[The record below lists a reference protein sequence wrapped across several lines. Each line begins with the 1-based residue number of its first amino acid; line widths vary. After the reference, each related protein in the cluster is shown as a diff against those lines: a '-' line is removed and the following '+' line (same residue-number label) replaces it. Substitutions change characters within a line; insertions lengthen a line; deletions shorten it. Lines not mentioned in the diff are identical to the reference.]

1 MEDAPGATLPVL
13 TVLGLATIEI
23 WFAVPA
29 GLALGVPPPVL
40 WLATVA
46 GSLLS
51 VTVVAYA
58 GDALR
63 SSLVR
68 RRGGSV
74 LAGRGRLYRIW
85 VRYGVIGWGLASPL
99 VFAPPMGT
107 AIGLV
112 LGAPR
117 RRLVVWMA
125 AGTILWTTILVC
137 GGVLGLDL
145 VHLGLS

>member
-1 MEDAPGATLPVL
+1 MSIL
-13 TVLGLATIEI
+13 TVFGLASVEI

-29 GLALGVPPPVL
+29 GLALGVPPLVL
-40 WLATVA
+40 WLATLA

-51 VTVVAYA
+51 VTIVAFA

-63 SSLVR
+63 TWLLR

-74 LAGRGRLYRIW
+74 LSGRGRLYRIW

-107 AIGLV
+107 AIGLA

-117 RRLVVWMA
+117 PRLLASMV
-125 AGTILWTTILVC
+125 AGTVLWTTILVVA
-137 GGVLGLDL
+137 GTLGLEF
-145 VHLGLS
+145 VRSGLG

>member
-1 MEDAPGATLPVL
+1 MALL
-13 TVLGLATIEI
+13 TVFGLAMVEI

-29 GLALGVPPPVL
+29 GLALGLPPPML

-51 VTVVAYA
+51 VTVVAFA
-58 GDALR
+58 GEALR
-63 SSLVR
+63 SWLVR
-68 RRGGSV
+68 KRGGGM
-74 LAGRGRLYRIW
+74 LEGRGRLYRIW
-85 VRYGVIGWGLASPL
+85 VRYGVVGWGLVSPL

-117 RRLVVWMA
+117 RRLLTWMA
-125 AGTILWTTILVC
+125 AGAVVWTTILV
-137 GGVLGLDL
+137 GAAVIGLDI
-145 VHLGLS
+145 VRIGLR